1 MALYELT
8 LILRNDLST
17 TQVETFIEGLEGK
30 LGELGGSVE
39 KKEFW
44 GLRPLAYRIKKNRKG
59 HYVFLGLNTPA
70 DALKEIERQ
79 MSLDEDMLRF
89 LTLRVDALPEGQTPM
104 MSRRD
109 ERPARGGR
117 QGGQPQA
124 GGRFE
129 SGRGRRPQGHSQSHA
144 SEEND
149 EAQDSE
155 GDNND

>member
-17 TQVETFIEGLEGK
+17 TQVESFIENLGTK

-39 KKEFW
+39 LKEFW

-70 DALKEIERQ
+70 EALKEIERQ
-79 MSLDEDMLRF
+79 MSLDEDVLRF

-109 ERPARGGR
+109 ERPARGPR
-117 QGGQPQA
+117 QGQGQT

-129 SGRGRRPQGHSQSHA
+129 SGRGRRPQGHSHSHGA
-144 SEEND
+144 D
-149 EAQDSE
+149 E
-155 GDNND
+155 GDDAADEGDLND